1 MKEDMIIDESIEKM
15 VEDAVREKESLRDEF
30 MEIEAA
36 IRAEAHAKESAVS
49 KKPDIR
55 AGRNVPKVRR
65 IWAAASLMAAAACLA
80 CGIFFR
86 VSDVR
91 NCISAGCD
99 ISLSE
104 LVMASRGDSQADEI
118 VLALDSGDFKSAKSL
133 ISAFR
138 SSPVPDFDLSG
149 ESGQYQHE
157 LYVAEC
163 QLVDYLEAVL
173 LMRQGS
179 PSKARKALKAIVSG
193 GGYYASAAEDA
204 LSRL

>member
-15 VEDAVREKESLRDEF
+15 VEDAVKEKESLRDEF

-36 IRAEAHAKESAVS
+36 IRAEALAKEDVA
-49 KKPDIR
+49 PNRR

-104 LVMASRGDSQADEI
+104 LVMASRGDSPADEI
-118 VLALDSGDFKSAKSL
+118 VLALDNGDFKNAKSL

>member
-15 VEDAVREKESLRDEF
+15 VEDAVKEKESLRDEF

-36 IRAEAHAKESAVS
+36 IRAEALAKEDVA
-49 KKPDIR
+49 PNRR

-104 LVMASRGDSQADEI
+104 LVMASRGDSPADEI
-118 VLALDSGDFKSAKSL
+118 VLALDSGDFKNAKSL